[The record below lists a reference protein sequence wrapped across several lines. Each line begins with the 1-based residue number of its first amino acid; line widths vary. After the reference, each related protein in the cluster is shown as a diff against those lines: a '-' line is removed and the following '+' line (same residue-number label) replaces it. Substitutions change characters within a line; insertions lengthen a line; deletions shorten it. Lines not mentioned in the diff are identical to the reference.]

1 MWVAAAI
8 TMALQSALTFPALG
22 LQVFVCHFLWIKW
35 TERLARPQGM
45 ALCFCCETS
54 PGLSAALSTRYSIGL
69 ALLPV
74 PRYSNPAAPAPCS
87 LLPPQHLSL
96 MSEQHRPSDQ
106 TRPSDH
112 HQQALHCP
120 PCPQPMEAG
129 VCRGVQGCFG
139 DCEPLHR
146 LCHRSG
152 PTTKRF
158 CQWFWFLEKSPDVPL
173 MPLQPYTP
181 HPSS

>member
-22 LQVFVCHFLWIKW
+22 LQVFICHFLWIKW

-54 PGLSAALSTRYSIGL
+54 PGLSAALSTRYGIGL

-74 PRYSNPAAPAPCS
+74 SRYSHPAAPAPRS

-106 TRPSDH
+106 TLRPPPASS
-112 HQQALHCP
+112 ALPSLP
-120 PCPQPMEAG
+120 PAHG
-129 VCRGVQGCFG
+129 G
-139 DCEPLHR
+139 
-146 LCHRSG
+146 RS
-152 PTTKRF
+152 
-158 CQWFWFLEKSPDVPL
+158 VPRCAAML
-173 MPLQPYTP
+173 WRP
-181 HPSS
+181 